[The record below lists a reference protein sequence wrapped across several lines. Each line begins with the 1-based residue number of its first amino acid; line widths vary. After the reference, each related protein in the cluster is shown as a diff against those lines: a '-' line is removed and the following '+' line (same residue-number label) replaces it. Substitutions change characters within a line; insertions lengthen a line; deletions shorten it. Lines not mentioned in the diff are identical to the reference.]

1 MTGAEQ
7 QAAALAERAAAHAA
21 LDDPDGVA
29 SLLGRLREAGA
40 EQQAAA
46 LLARL
51 PAAGM
56 FGLFLEQEGRPDQ
69 FRFGREPDGTPAA
82 PWDWD
87 DLDLRLA
94 PAAVEKQEKATA
106 APARASVRG
115 PPTGHAGASPCRPG
129 GLQER
134 CLVRPVRSIVR

>member
-1 MTGAEQ
+1 MSMAQ
-7 QAAALAERAAAHAA
+7 QGVPVLPAPLA
-21 LDDPDGVA
+21 DPRGVA
-29 SLLGRLREAGA
+29 SLLGELREAGA
-40 EQQAAA
+40 EQQTAT

-94 PAAVEKQEKATA
+94 PQPRKSRKSKCGV
-106 APARASVRG
+106 ARVSVRG
-115 PPTGHAGASPCRPG
+115 PATGHG
-129 GLQER
+129 GVPPFGSGDLRER
-134 CLVRPVRSIVR
+134 RLVRPVRSLVR